1 MNLRRLL
8 VSTAAGALALTVT
21 VPASA
26 SASASATT
34 ASITVTGGSLT
45 ITAPTDA
52 GGLGGQ
58 VSAATGG
65 TLGGRLGQVQVVDAR
80 SAPAGSSWV
89 ASVVSTDFVPTSG
102 PVIPAAAVSYT
113 AGTIT
118 KVGTASYLANDP
130 TDLTAVT
137 AAVTA
142 TEITGDNTATWNPTV
157 SVTVPAGVAAGVY
170 NATITHSVV

>member
-21 VPASA
+21 A

-65 TLGGRLGQVQVVDAR
+65 TLSGRLGQVQVVDAR
-80 SAPAGSSWV
+80 SAPAGSTWV
-89 ASVVSTDFVPTSG
+89 ASVVATDFIPTSG
-102 PVIPAAAVSYT
+102 PAIPATAVSYT

-118 KVGTASYLANDP
+118 KVGTAAYLANDP
-130 TDLTAVT
+130 TGLTAAT

-142 TEITGDNTATWNPTV
+142 TEVTGDNTATWNPTI

-170 NATITHSVV
+170 SATITHSVV

>member
-1 MNLRRLL
+1 MNLRRLP
-8 VSTAAGALALTVT
+8 VSTAAGALVLAVT
-21 VPASA
+21 GPASA
-26 SASASATT
+26 EATT

-58 VSAATGG
+58 VSAAAGG

-80 SAPAGSSWV
+80 SAPTGSSWV
-89 ASVVSTDFVPTSG
+89 ASVVSTDFVPTAG
-102 PVIPAAAVSYT
+102 PAIPATAVAYT

-142 TEITGDNTATWNPTV
+142 TEVTGDNTATWNPTI

-170 NATITHSVV
+170 SATITHSVV

>member
-8 VSTAAGALALTVT
+8 VSTAAGALVLTVT

-26 SASASATT
+26 EATT

-65 TLGGRLGQVQVVDAR
+65 TLSGRLGQVQVVDAR

-102 PVIPAAAVSYT
+102 PAIPATAVGYT

-118 KVGTASYLANDP
+118 KAGTAAYLANDP

-142 TEITGDNTATWNPTV
+142 TEVTGDNTATWNPTI

-170 NATITHSVV
+170 SATITHSVV

>member
-1 MNLRRLL
+1 MDLRRLL

-26 SASASATT
+26 EATT

-45 ITAPTDA
+45 ITAPADA

-58 VSAATGG
+58 VSAAAGG
-65 TLGGRLGQVQVVDAR
+65 TLGGRLGQVEVVDAR

-102 PVIPAAAVSYT
+102 PAIPAAAVGYT

-130 TDLTAVT
+130 ADLTAVT

-142 TEITGDNTATWNPTV
+142 TEVTGDNAATWNPTI
-157 SVTVPAGVAAGVY
+157 SVTVPPGVAAGVY
-170 NATITHSVV
+170 SATITHSVV

>member
-1 MNLRRLL
+1 MNSRRLL
-8 VSTAAGALALTVT
+8 VSTAAGLLVLAVAL
-21 VPASA
+21 PASA
-26 SASASATT
+26 ETTT

-65 TLGGRLGQVQVVDAR
+65 TLSGQLGQVQVVDAR

-102 PVIPAAAVSYT
+102 PAIPATTVRYT
-113 AGTIT
+113 AGTIA
-118 KVGTASYLANDP
+118 KVGTASYRANDS
-130 TDLTAVT
+130 TDLTTAT

-142 TEITGDNTATWNPTV
+142 TEVTGDNTATWNPTI
-157 SVTVPAGVAAGVY
+157 SVTIPAGATAGVY